1 MRNTDIELT
10 PLRDVV
16 KNPSGWDSYSNYL
29 GEIPE
34 PEWLCVLTRNRN
46 SDCITESNWRC
57 ALKQLGGEGENVTID
72 RFGHWA
78 CGWWEALSVK
88 AGSPEHRIAQEIK
101 SSLSDYLVLDEDDFS
116 QLEDE
121 EAQKVWQ
128 DCYRDRDRIE
138 YIREH
143 RNQFEFHDFA
153 DLLGCARGKY
163 FAGYASELLG

>member
-1 MRNTDIELT
+1 MSITDIELT

-29 GEIPE
+29 GQIPE
-34 PEWLCVLTRNRN
+34 PEWLCVLTRNRD
-46 SDCITESNWRC
+46 SECLTESNWRC
-57 ALKQLGGEGENVTID
+57 ALERLGGEGDNVQID

-88 AGSPEHRIAQEIK
+88 AGSPQQRIAQEIK
-101 SSLSDYLVLDEDDFS
+101 SSLSDYPVLDEEDWS
-116 QLEDE
+116 NLESE
-121 EAQKVWQ
+121 EADRVWR
-128 DCYRDRDRIE
+128 DCYDYIDRIE

-143 RNQFEFHDFA
+143 RDQFHFRSFA

-163 FAGYASELLG
+163 FAGYASELLH

>member
-1 MRNTDIELT
+1 MSITDIELT

-16 KNPSGWDSYSNYL
+16 KNPSGWDSLSNYL

-34 PEWLCVLTRNRN
+34 PEWLCVLTRNRD
-46 SDCITESNWRC
+46 SDCLTESNWSC
-57 ALKQLGGEGENVTID
+57 ALKQLGGEGDNVTID

-88 AGSPEHRIAQEIK
+88 AGSPQHRIAQEIK
-101 SSLSDYLVLDEDDFS
+101 SSLSDYPVLDEDDFCN
-116 QLEDE
+116 LEQE
-121 EAQKVWQ
+121 EAGRVWQ

-143 RNQFEFHDFA
+143 RNQFDFYNYA
-153 DLLGCARGKY
+153 ELLGCARGKY
-163 FAGYASELLG
+163 FAGHAGELLA